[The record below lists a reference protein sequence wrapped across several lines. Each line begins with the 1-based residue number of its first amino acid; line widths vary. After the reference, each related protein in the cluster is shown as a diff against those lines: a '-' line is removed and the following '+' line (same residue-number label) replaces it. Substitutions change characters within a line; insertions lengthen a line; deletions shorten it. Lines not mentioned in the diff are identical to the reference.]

1 MFWNEPMQVKLKELF
16 SNATQGPLSF
26 EDAELVF
33 ENIMDGKLSE
43 VEISSFLT
51 SLKVRGE
58 SIDELTA
65 AASIMRE
72 KSLKVLNGED
82 AVDIV
87 GTGGDGMNTL
97 NISTASS
104 LTVASTGMR
113 VAKHGNRK
121 ISSLAGSSDTL
132 EELGMNIQMNSEV
145 ARKSLEQFNFC
156 FMLAPLYHPAMKN
169 VMPVRQELGFRTVFN
184 ILGPL
189 TNPASVKYQLIGVYE
204 KSLAIKMIEVLRNLN
219 TKRAWIV
226 HGSDGTDEISIT
238 GDTHVVEL
246 DNGKINE
253 FKINPKDAGL
263 KTFDLTE
270 ILGGTSKFNA
280 QKIEQLINGEKNGFF
295 YSVLFNS
302 AAALTITERAKS
314 LQDGVILASDA
325 LLSGKTKKL
334 IGKLKV
340 SKFS

>member
-1 MFWNEPMQVKLKELF
+1 MKELL
-16 SNATQGPLSF
+16 SNASNGPIPF
-26 EDAELVF
+26 KDAELVF
-33 ENIMDGKLSE
+33 ENIMDGNLSE

-65 AASIMRE
+65 AASTMRK
-72 KSLKVLNGED
+72 KSLKVLKGRNS
-82 AVDIV
+82 VDIV

-121 ISSLAGSSDTL
+121 ISSLAGASDTL
-132 EELGMNIQMNSEV
+132 DILGINTRMGPEAAQ
-145 ARKSLEQFNFC
+145 KSLEQFNFC
-156 FMLAPLYHPAMKN
+156 FMLAPIYHPAMKN

-189 TNPASVKYQLIGVYE
+189 TNPASVNFQLIGVFE
-204 KSLAIKMIEVLRNLN
+204 KSLAIKMIEVLKNLK

-238 GDTHVVEL
+238 GETHVVEL
-246 DNGKINE
+246 DEGNINQ
-253 FKINPKDAGL
+253 FKISPKDADL
-263 KTFDLTE
+263 KECDFSE
-270 ILGGTSKFNA
+270 ILGGSPKFNA
-280 QKIEQLINGEKNGFF
+280 QKIEHLIDGEKSGFF
-295 YSVLFNS
+295 RSVVFNS
-302 AAALTITERAKS
+302 AAALIISEKVKT
-314 LQDGVILASDA
+314 LQDGVRLASDA
-325 LLSGKTKKL
+325 LLSGKTRKL
-334 IGKLKV
+334 IEDLKT
-340 SKFS
+340 SKTSL

>member
-1 MFWNEPMQVKLKELF
+1 MRGKVKELL
-16 SNATQGPLSF
+16 SNATKGPISF
-26 EDAELVF
+26 IDAELVF
-33 ENIMDGKLSE
+33 EAIMDGKLSE
-43 VEISSFLT
+43 VDISSFLT

-65 AASIMRE
+65 AASIMRK

-82 AVDIV
+82 SVDIV

-121 ISSLAGSSDTL
+121 ISSLAGASDTL
-132 EELGMNIQMNSEV
+132 EILGINTQMEPKV
-145 ARKSLEQFNFC
+145 AQKSLEQFNFC
-156 FMLAPLYHPAMKN
+156 FMLAPVYHPAMKN

-204 KSLAIKMIEVLRNLN
+204 KSLAIKMIEVLKNLN
-219 TKRAWIV
+219 TKRAWVV

-238 GDTHVVEL
+238 GETYVVEL
-246 DNGKINE
+246 DQGNINE
-253 FKINPKDAGL
+253 FKINPKDAEL
-263 KTFDLTE
+263 KSCNFSE
-270 ILGGTSKFNA
+270 ILGGSPKFNA
-280 QKIEQLINGEKNGFF
+280 QKIEQLVNGKKNGFF
-295 YSVLFNS
+295 HSVIFNS
-302 AAALTITERAKS
+302 AAALTIGEKVKN
-314 LQDGVILASDA
+314 LQEGARLASDA
-325 LLSGKTKKL
+325 LLSGKTKEL
-334 IGKLKV
+334 IENLKA
-340 SKFS
+340 SKAS